1 MSMSDET
8 TQPSTAEIA
17 EGAAPHPSG
26 TTDDD
31 RDGDERSLQPLLD
44 DNEAEGFR
52 GRWHAI
58 QSEFVDDPQQSVES
72 ADSLVAEL
80 MQELARSFSE
90 ERASLESQWTR
101 GDEVDT
107 EELRVSLRRY
117 RSFFERLLST

>member
-1 MSMSDET
+1 MSDET
-8 TQPSTAEIA
+8 ARPSTAEIA
-17 EGAAPHPSG
+17 ERAAPHPSG
-26 TTDDD
+26 TADDG

-44 DNEAEGFR
+44 EAETEGFR

-72 ADSLVAEL
+72 ADALVAEL
-80 MQELARSFSE
+80 MQQLARSFSE
-90 ERASLESQWTR
+90 ERTSLESQWTR

>member
-1 MSMSDET
+1 MSDET
-8 TQPSTAEIA
+8 ARPTTAEIA

-26 TTDDD
+26 TADDG

-44 DNEAEGFR
+44 DAEAEGFR

-72 ADSLVAEL
+72 ADALVAEL
-80 MQELARSFSE
+80 MQQLARSFSE